1 MNGEFIES
9 IRLMSRNTGVPEKD
23 IIEAVKESLLK
34 AYINIMKSESVVITV
49 DEEDLKMYQKKLVV
63 EEVHDELE
71 EINLEDARKIK
82 KDAQIDEEILI
93 LMNPEEMGRIAA
105 QMSQQSILQNIK
117 AKEKDILYDEY
128 KKKEGTIVSGLF
140 QRKTRKS
147 DIIVDLGDIEG
158 ILPYER
164 QMPKDRVKIGEKVKV
179 YIKSVDKDKNNNVRI
194 LLTRTSPEFVKN
206 LFEIEVPE
214 IINGLIE
221 IKGISRDAGDRT
233 KIAVY
238 SEASDIDPVGACVGM
253 RGARIQTIIRELDGE
268 KIDIVRWDEDI
279 AKLIKNILNPVPVI
293 NVKLNTESKTA
304 IVVVPKDQLST
315 AIGKGGK
322 NVRLAAILTGWTI
335 DIKSSEDFEKLV
347 QAEESRQIIK
357 DLFQDVSED
366 SQNDVKTE
374 KEQTE
379 EKDKVNFEE
388 IAEKVRQERRAAD
401 AEEEEEEI
409 SIEELP
415 DVPGHVLKKLKENG
429 YPTIE
434 SIIDL
439 SEKEL
444 LKIPGIGKKNAGL
457 ILKSL
462 DENVKVIEE

>member
-9 IRLMSRNTGVPEKD
+9 VREMSRNSGVPEEQ
-23 IIEAVKESLLK
+23 IIEAIKEALLK
-34 AYINIMKSESVVITV
+34 SYIRVMKSDSVLITV
-49 DEEDLKMYQKKLVV
+49 ENDELKMYQKKLVV
-63 EEVHDELE
+63 ETVRDELE
-71 EINLEDARKIK
+71 EISLEDARKIK
-82 KDAQIDEEILI
+82 KDAVLDEEVLI

-105 QMSQQSILQNIK
+105 QISQQTIMSNIK
-117 AKEKDILYDEY
+117 EKEKDILYEKY
-128 KKKEGTIVSGLF
+128 KEKEGQIIAGLF

-164 QMPKDRVKIGEKVKV
+164 QMPKDRVKIGEKVRV
-179 YIKSVDKDKNNNVRI
+179 YIKSVEKDKNNNVRI
-194 LLTRTSPEFVKN
+194 LLTRTNPEFVQN

-214 IINGLIE
+214 IVNGLIE
-221 IKGISRDAGDRT
+221 IKGISRDAGERT

-238 SEASDIDPVGACVGM
+238 SDAPDIDPVGACVGM

-279 AKLIKNILNPVPVI
+279 AKFIKNILNPIPVI
-293 NVKLNTESKTA
+293 NVKLNPEEKTA
-304 IVVVPKDQLST
+304 MVVVPKDQLST

-347 QAEESRQIIK
+347 QAEESREMLK
-357 DLFQDVSED
+357 NLFQDVAADTVAEEE
-366 SQNDVKTE
+366 TE
-374 KEQTE
+374 KETPKE
-379 EKDKVNFEE
+379 ETVNFDE
-388 IAEKVRQERRAAD
+388 IAEKVRQQRRAEE
-401 AEEEEEEI
+401 EEEEEEI

-415 DVPGHVLKKLKENG
+415 DVPGHILKKLKDNG
-429 YPTIE
+429 YETIE

-444 LKIPGIGKKNAGL
+444 LKIPGIGKKNAEL

-462 DENVKVIEE
+462 EENVKVIEE

>member
-1 MNGEFIES
+1 VNGEFIES
-9 IRLMSRNTGVPEKD
+9 VREMSRNSGVPEEQ
-23 IIEAVKESLLK
+23 IIEAIKEALLK
-34 AYINIMKSESVVITV
+34 SYIRVMKSDSVLITV
-49 DEEDLKMYQKKLVV
+49 ENDELKMYQKKLVV
-63 EEVHDELE
+63 ETVRDELE
-71 EINLEDARKIK
+71 EISLEDARKIK
-82 KDAQIDEEILI
+82 KDAVLDEEVLI

-105 QMSQQSILQNIK
+105 QISQQTIMSNIK
-117 AKEKDILYDEY
+117 EKEKDILYEKY
-128 KKKEGTIVSGLF
+128 KEKEGQIIAGLF

-164 QMPKDRVKIGEKVKV
+164 QMPKDRVKIGEKVRV
-179 YIKSVDKDKNNNVRI
+179 YIKSVEKDKNNNVRI
-194 LLTRTSPEFVKN
+194 LLTRTNPEFVQN

-214 IINGLIE
+214 IVNGLIE
-221 IKGISRDAGDRT
+221 IKGISRDAGERT

-238 SEASDIDPVGACVGM
+238 SDAPDIDPVGACVGM

-279 AKLIKNILNPVPVI
+279 AKFIKNILNPIPVI
-293 NVKLNTESKTA
+293 NVKLNPEEKTA
-304 IVVVPKDQLST
+304 MVVVPKDQLST

-347 QAEESRQIIK
+347 QAEESREMLK
-357 DLFQDVSED
+357 NLFQDVAADTVAEEE
-366 SQNDVKTE
+366 TE
-374 KEQTE
+374 KETPKE
-379 EKDKVNFEE
+379 ETVNFDE
-388 IAEKVRQERRAAD
+388 IAEKVRQQRRAEE
-401 AEEEEEEI
+401 EEEEEEI

-415 DVPGHVLKKLKENG
+415 DVPGHILKKLKDNG
-429 YPTIE
+429 YETIE

-444 LKIPGIGKKNAGL
+444 LKIPGIGKKNAEL

-462 DENVKVIEE
+462 EENVKVIEE